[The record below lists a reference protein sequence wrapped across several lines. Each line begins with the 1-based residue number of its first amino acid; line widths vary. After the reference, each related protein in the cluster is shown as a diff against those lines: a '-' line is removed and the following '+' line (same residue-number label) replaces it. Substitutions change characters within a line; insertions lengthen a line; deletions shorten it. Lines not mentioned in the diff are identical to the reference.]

1 MNYSRED
8 LLRYLSGQM
17 PASEM
22 HALEKAALED
32 PFLSDALEGLQLENA
47 EQSRK
52 DFSILDQRLT
62 DRTDNKVIPMPATK
76 WWRVAVAAALI
87 GLMGIASYFF
97 LQQKEPEQVIAQ
109 KTDNVSTDT
118 IVKTEETAPLPDSEK
133 IPVIQEAGSEKASEP
148 DKSNNQKVSVKELK
162 EKDAVAIVSSELE
175 SDRKKEIEKA
185 GTSVANDEAPAPRGV
200 QPEKARRS
208 SPQRPGITENS
219 SHVYYYNG
227 QVTNL
232 QHQPVPFANISIRD
246 SRNSTYADARGYF
259 RLVAGDSSLL
269 VDIKSVGYQARTIQL
284 SKDQPQQMVIL
295 QTEPE
300 SKKNLSVRAK
310 QEAVPHADSSEIR
323 TDDAESDQPEAEP
336 RDGLGSYQIY
346 LLNNVRVPVEAR
358 NARIYGFVEISFL
371 VDPSGKLSEFRVEKG
386 LCPACDKEAIRLVKE
401 GPPWVLYNSD
411 FPIRTRVT
419 VVF

>member
-32 PFLSDALEGLQLENA
+32 PFLADALEGLQLENA

-52 DFSILDQRLT
+52 DFSILDKRLT
-62 DRTDNKVIPMPATK
+62 ERTDSKVIPMPATK
-76 WWRVAVAAALI
+76 WWRVAIAAALI

-109 KTDNVSTDT
+109 KTDIVSSDT
-118 IVKTEETAPLPDSEK
+118 SLKLEEAAPLPDSEK
-133 IPVIQEAGSEKASEP
+133 IPVLPEPEVKKSTESLNSSNPKAATPEM
-148 DKSNNQKVSVKELK
+148 K
-162 EKDAVAIVSSELE
+162 EKDAVAAANSAREAE
-175 SDRKKEIEKA
+175 GKKEVTVINSSA
-185 GTSVANDEAPAPRGV
+185 GNDEAVASQGAQTNKSRQV
-200 QPEKARRS
+200 A
-208 SPQRPGITENS
+208 PQRSGITEKGS
-219 SHVYYYNG
+219 SVFYYNG

-232 QHQPVPFANISIRD
+232 QQQPVPFANISIRD
-246 SRNSTYADARGYF
+246 SRTSTYADARGYF

-269 VDIKSVGYQARTIQL
+269 VEIKSVGYQSRTIQL

-295 QTEPE
+295 QAEPE
-300 SKKNLSVRAK
+300 SKKNLSARTK
-310 QEAVPHADSSEIR
+310 QEALPVTDTNELKS
-323 TDDAESDQPEAEP
+323 DDAESDQPEAEP

-346 LLNNVRVPVEAR
+346 LLNNVRVPVETG

-371 VDPSGKLSEFRVEKG
+371 VDRSGKLSEFRVEKG

-401 GPPWVLYNSD
+401 GPPWVLYNSE
-411 FPIRTRVT
+411 FPIRTRVR